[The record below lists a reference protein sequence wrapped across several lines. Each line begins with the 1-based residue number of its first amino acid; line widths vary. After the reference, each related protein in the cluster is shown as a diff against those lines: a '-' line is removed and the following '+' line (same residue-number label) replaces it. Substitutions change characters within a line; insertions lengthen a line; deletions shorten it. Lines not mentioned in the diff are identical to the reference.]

1 MGVYILDTETTGLS
15 KTDQVIEVGWIEVG
29 SLPTLLTLD
38 SGSNRYLP
46 TVGISSKAEQVHK
59 ISYRQLLG
67 SPSTRFVTIP
77 EDVEYMI
84 GHNLEFDVRLLKQSN
99 PSLAQKLNNVKFICT
114 KKLSQVILAR
124 FKVNTLNHKLD
135 TLVKVLYPNNWTDII
150 LSEAHDALG
159 DCFKTKKLLEG
170 LLRYIPD
177 VTEWNEVYNKQKIV
191 FPNERRE
198 EDE

>member
-29 SLPTLLTLD
+29 SLPSLLTLA
-38 SGSNRYLP
+38 SGCNRYLP
-46 TVGISSKAEQVHK
+46 TVGISHQAEQVHK

-67 SPSTRFVTIP
+67 KPSTRCVTIP
-77 EDVEYMI
+77 EDAEYMI
-84 GHNLEFDVRLLKQSN
+84 GHNIEFDVRLLKQSN
-99 PSLAQKLNNVKFICT
+99 PSLTQKLNNVKFICT
-114 KKLSQVILAR
+114 KKLAQVILAR

-135 TLVKVLYPNNWTDII
+135 TLVKVLYPTNWTDII
-150 LSEAHDALG
+150 VTETHDALG

-177 VTEWNEVYNKQKIV
+177 VIEWNEVYNKQKIV
-191 FPNERRE
+191 FPKERRE
-198 EDE
+198 DDE